1 MSFHQA
7 KEGRRHEDIPQ
18 FAEFSRGLKLLV
30 KDQEALPR
38 EAIDTSQ
45 QDGAATHKT
54 CCVQRRTLHP
64 FTFLNFVLPRLAIWM
79 IFQEVCLAGRRP
91 VITM

>member
-38 EAIDTSQ
+38 EAIDT
-45 QDGAATHKT
+45 
-54 CCVQRRTLHP
+54 
-64 FTFLNFVLPRLAIWM
+64 
-79 IFQEVCLAGRRP
+79 
-91 VITM
+91 